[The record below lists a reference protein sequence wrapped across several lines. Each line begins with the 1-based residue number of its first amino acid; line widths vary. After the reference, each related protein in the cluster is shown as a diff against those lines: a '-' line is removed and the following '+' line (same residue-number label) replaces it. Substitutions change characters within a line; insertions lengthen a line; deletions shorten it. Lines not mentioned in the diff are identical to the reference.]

1 MCNKLRGPSS
11 NRIRE
16 QLLLPPAPAQA
27 HSGQHT
33 VKVRRRETSGISR
46 QNWSSELF
54 VPDRKALGT
63 YKHNPLIIPRESLVT
78 SVVYKSAMML
88 QCEARPEQSV
98 KIDLNIRK
106 SSTISSLGQ
115 NKVDIK
121 WQCTSSKLTVCGS

>member
-11 NRIRE
+11 NRLRE
-16 QLLLPPAPAQA
+16 QLLLPPAPAQT

-33 VKVRRRETSGISR
+33 LKVRRRDTSGISR
-46 QNWSSELF
+46 QNWSSRLIG
-54 VPDRKALGT
+54 PGWKAPSND
-63 YKHNPLIIPRESLVT
+63 NPLRIPGT
-78 SVVYKSAMML
+78 SVVYNSAIML

-121 WQCTSSKLTVCGS
+121 WRSAQAAKSPLTLCPS